1 MQFVAWVCGALMLVV
16 LASYGYNGM
25 DLSTVEA
32 SLPGMTLLMSFIPA
46 AFGLAAAALM
56 MFYPIT
62 EQKQK
67 QMNEELIGRRN
78 AADPAAE

>member
-1 MQFVAWVCGALMLVV
+1 MLVV

-25 DLSTVEA
+25 DPSTVEG

-46 AFGLAAAALM
+46 AFGVAAAALM
-56 MFYPIT
+56 LFYPIT

-67 QMNEELIGRRN
+67 QMTAELIGRRSAV
-78 AADPAAE
+78 AATAK